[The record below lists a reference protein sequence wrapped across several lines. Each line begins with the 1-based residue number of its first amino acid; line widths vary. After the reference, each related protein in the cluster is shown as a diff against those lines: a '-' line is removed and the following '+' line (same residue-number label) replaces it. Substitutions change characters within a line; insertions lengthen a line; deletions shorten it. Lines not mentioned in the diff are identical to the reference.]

1 MILTTIGDRPCH
13 IINALCIQSDIGL
26 NNSVLHKALIHV
38 YRSADVPHQM
48 VVYKEIRDVRVFSCL
63 LLFVLPKSLFV
74 PKKVND
80 RQLRRRYK

>member
-1 MILTTIGDRPCH
+1 MILTAIGDRPCH

-48 VVYKEIRDVRVFSCL
+48 VVYTEIEM
-63 LLFVLPKSLFV
+63 
-74 PKKVND
+74 
-80 RQLRRRYK
+80 